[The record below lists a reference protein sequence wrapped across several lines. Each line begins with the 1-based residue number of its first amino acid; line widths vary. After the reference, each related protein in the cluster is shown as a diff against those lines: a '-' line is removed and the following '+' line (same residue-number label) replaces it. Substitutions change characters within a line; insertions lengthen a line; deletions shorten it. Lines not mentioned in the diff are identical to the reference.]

1 MKKTFNWLVAMFAIV
16 AVCTACS
23 KGDDGPNNPADAIIG
38 KWECVHSEG
47 WYKVD
52 GVINDEWSNPNTGW
66 GWVFNKDGTGYNY
79 EEGYDDLEI
88 NWTLNQ
94 NKITIDWADED
105 YDGETYTIESASEN
119 ELVLSFTWEWSKAS
133 SESISTPRPSSTTRM
148 REPENTEYYEKLT
161 FTRRN

>member
-52 GVINDEWSNPNTGW
+52 GVIDDEWSEPNTGW
-66 GWVFNKDGTGYNY
+66 GWVFNKGGKGYNF
-79 EEGYDDLEI
+79 EIGYDDYEM
-88 NWTLNQ
+88 NWSINQ
-94 NKITIDWADED
+94 NKLSIIYTED
-105 YDGETYTIESASEN
+105 DIEEVYTIA
-119 ELVLSFTWEWSKAS
+119 
-133 SESISTPRPSSTTRM
+133 SISKNEMVLIVSYVMEGGSIVSTDVASPTTRLKNPDIV
-148 REPENTEYYEKLT
+148 EHFEKLT
-161 FTRRN
+161 FVKKN

>member
-1 MKKTFNWLVAMFAIV
+1 MKKTFNLLVAMFAIV

-52 GVINDEWSNPNTGW
+52 GVIDDEWSEPNTSW

-105 YDGETYTIESASEN
+105 YDGETYTIESISEDK
-119 ELVLSFTWEWSKAS
+119 LVLSFTWEWSRTS

-161 FTRRN
+161 FVKKN

>member
-1 MKKTFNWLVAMFAIV
+1 MKKTFNLLVAMFAVV

-52 GVINDEWSNPNTGW
+52 GVIDDEWSEPYTGW
-66 GWVFNKDGTGYNY
+66 GWVFSKGGKGYNF
-79 EEGYDDLEI
+79 EIGYDDYEM
-88 NWTLNQ
+88 NWSINQ
-94 NKITIDWADED
+94 NKLTIIYTED
-105 YDGETYTIESASEN
+105 DIEEVYTIA
-119 ELVLSFTWEWSKAS
+119 
-133 SESISTPRPSSTTRM
+133 SISKNEMVLIVSYVMEGGSIVSTDVALPTTRM

-161 FTRRN
+161 FVKKN

>member
-52 GVINDEWSNPNTGW
+52 GVIDDEWSEPMASW

-105 YDGETYTIESASEN
+105 YDTEIHTIESISEDK
-119 ELVLSFTWEWSKAS
+119 LVLSFAWEWSRTS

-161 FTRRN
+161 FVKKN

>member
-52 GVINDEWSNPNTGW
+52 GVIDDEWSYPYTGW

-94 NKITIDWADED
+94 NKITIDWAYED

-119 ELVLSFTWEWSKAS
+119 ELVLSFTWKWSKAS

>member
-1 MKKTFNWLVAMFAIV
+1 MKKTFNWLVAMFAIA

-52 GVINDEWSNPNTGW
+52 GVIDDEWSEPYTGW
-66 GWVFNKDGTGYNY
+66 GWIFNKDGTGYNY

-161 FTRRN
+161 FVKKN